1 LRQRDEP
8 TVRIAT
14 MESLPAAL
22 LLLLPSAPLVLV
34 YAAGILV
41 ALVRIG
47 DYRKTSAFALT
58 GFVGLLL
65 GALIRAAG
73 TLMTLPEYRGDMPVR
88 ELGLRLTAINYIATL
103 LTVAAMI
110 FLIVAIFTDRERPE
124 RLRKRGEP

>member
-1 LRQRDEP
+1 
-8 TVRIAT
+8 

-47 DYRKTSAFALT
+47 DYRKASALALT
-58 GFVGLLL
+58 GFVGLLV
-65 GALIRAAG
+65 GTLIRAAG

-88 ELGLRLTAINYIATL
+88 ELAMRLTATNYIATL

-124 RLRKRGEP
+124 GLRKRREP